1 MTADH
6 VPGRPACG
14 ICAHKP
20 RAVGSPPPAPGTLT
34 ARELGVV
41 TEVARGGTH
50 RQIGV
55 RLGISEYT
63 VSDTIVRA
71 RKRLGAVSPAHL
83 VARAIGL
90 GILPADVAGT
100 QVTR

>member
-1 MTADH
+1 MTAHDH
-6 VPGRPACG
+6 PGGRPCA
-14 ICAHKP
+14 ICNRTP
-20 RAVGSPPPAPGTLT
+20 TAVGSPPPGPGQLT

-50 RQIGV
+50 RQIGA
-55 RLGISEYT
+55 RLGISEHT
-63 VSDTIVRA
+63 VSDTITRA

-100 QVTR
+100 ETSR